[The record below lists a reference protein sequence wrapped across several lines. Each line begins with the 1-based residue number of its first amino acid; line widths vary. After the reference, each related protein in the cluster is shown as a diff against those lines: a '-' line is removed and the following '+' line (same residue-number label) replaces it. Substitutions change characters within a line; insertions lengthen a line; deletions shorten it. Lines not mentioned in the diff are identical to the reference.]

1 MSELIQETLTLSGI
15 IVAIILLI
23 SWFLGEVPKGSP
35 KRKMWLLVLASPAI
49 SYVAITPLII
59 LLLDA
64 MDIKSFIAF
73 GFLITILLMAYS
85 AVIGR
90 SITES

>member
-1 MSELIQETLTLSGI
+1 
-15 IVAIILLI
+15 
-23 SWFLGEVPKGSP
+23 
-35 KRKMWLLVLASPAI
+35 
-49 SYVAITPLII
+49 
-59 LLLDA
+59 